1 LGKNL
6 EKREKEGKEMI
17 GEMSSER
24 KRILIILAV
33 LIAVAII
40 ATFWA
45 TRKPIGSPLE
55 RQVKERWNLTDEQIK
70 EIQQLVEEMRK
81 SGSSWREIK
90 AAVNAKLSEWNIKP
104 HPRIDIELFYTIKTV
119 VSTVN
124 IALVTI
130 LLLTYIEIYRKTS
143 SEFTVRLII
152 FSLLFL
158 LYTLTSNPIIHWIF
172 GFRAFGL
179 GPFAMLPDLFTCIA
193 LSILL
198 YLSVK

>member
-1 LGKNL
+1 L
-6 EKREKEGKEMI
+6 EKREKEEKEMI
-17 GEMSSER
+17 GEMSSEK
-24 KRILIILAV
+24 KRLLIILAV
-33 LIAVAII
+33 LVAIALL

-70 EIQQLVEEMRK
+70 EIQQLVEVMRK
-81 SGSSWREIK
+81 TGAGWKEIK
-90 AAVNAKLSEWNIKP
+90 AAVDAKLSEWNIKP
-104 HPRIDIELFYTIKTV
+104 RHRIDIELFYTVKTV

-124 IALVTI
+124 MALVTI
-130 LLLTYIEIYRKTS
+130 LLFTYIEIYRKTR

-152 FSLLFL
+152 FSLLLL

>member
-1 LGKNL
+1 M
-6 EKREKEGKEMI
+6 KREMSKEK
-17 GEMSSER
+17 

-33 LIAVAII
+33 LIAVALL

-70 EIQQLVEEMRK
+70 EIQQLVEELRK
-81 SGSSWREIK
+81 SGASWKEIK
-90 AAVNAKLSEWNIKP
+90 AAVDAKLSEWNIKP
-104 HPRIDIELFYTIKTV
+104 RPRIDIELFYTIKTV

-124 IALVTI
+124 MALVTI
-130 LLLTYIEIYRKTS
+130 LLFTYIEIYRKTK

-152 FSLLFL
+152 FSILLL

-198 YLSVK
+198 YLSIK

>member
-1 LGKNL
+1 MK
-6 EKREKEGKEMI
+6 
-17 GEMSSER
+17 GEMRGE
-24 KRILIILAV
+24 KKKALIILAV
-33 LIAVAII
+33 LIAVALL

-55 RQVKERWNLTDEQIK
+55 CQVKERWNLTDEQIK
-70 EIQQLVEEMRK
+70 EIQQLVEELRK
-81 SGSSWREIK
+81 SGASWKEIK
-90 AAVNAKLSEWNIKP
+90 AAVDAKLSEWNIKP
-104 HPRIDIELFYTIKTV
+104 RHRIDIELFYTVKTV

-124 IALVTI
+124 MALVTI
-130 LLLTYIEIYRKTS
+130 LLFTYIEIYRKTR

-152 FSLLFL
+152 FSLLLL